1 MYAVVVFKNYEG
13 RKGDTKLPGPSFVE
27 YIYNNNPIILCQI
40 TRKNNT
46 HTSFVLPTSIQVILI
61 TLLLFLKKDYLII
74 VMNIKSHKKKPCLK
88 KQKQL

>member
-1 MYAVVVFKNYEG
+1 MQLLYSKIMKDGKRGY
-13 RKGDTKLPGPSFVE
+13 KLPGPSFVE

-46 HTSFVLPTSIQVILI
+46 HTSFVLPTTFIK
-61 TLLLFLKKDYLII
+61 LFYHSSSFSLERLFDNCDEYKK
-74 VMNIKSHKKKPCLK
+74 SQKKPCLK